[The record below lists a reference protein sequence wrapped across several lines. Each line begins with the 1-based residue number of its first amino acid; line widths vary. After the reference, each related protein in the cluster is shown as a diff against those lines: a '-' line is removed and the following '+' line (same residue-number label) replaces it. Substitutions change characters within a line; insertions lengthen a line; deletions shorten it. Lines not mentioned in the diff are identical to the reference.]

1 MRSAGARAEGWAR
14 GEGAGAH
21 AEARAERRR
30 DIAQEI
36 AAARAAAVVSDR
48 AGGIGAE
55 PVAAGIAQRIDAL
68 HGETGQILHVRS
80 LSGQPA
86 LRAHCRTSAA
96 EAPLGGPD
104 RLAGADSAVPRLW
117 CQEKRLQGVVV
128 GLRRGQS
135 GACFGIFR
143 FGYAERSWRER
154 TKKAET
160 RSAALRAM

>member
-1 MRSAGARAEGWAR
+1 VRSAGARAEGWAR

-68 HGETGQILHVRS
+68 HGETRQILHAHS

-86 LRAHCRTSAA
+86 LRSHVKACVP
-96 EAPLGGPD
+96 EASQGGQD
-104 RLAGADSAVPRLW
+104 RIVGADSAVPRLW
-117 CQEKRLQGVVV
+117 CQEKRLQAIVV
-128 GLRRGQS
+128 GLQS
-135 GACFGIFR
+135 
-143 FGYAERSWRER
+143 
-154 TKKAET
+154 T
-160 RSAALRAM
+160 L